1 MSVERL
7 QKFLSRAGIA
17 SRRHA
22 EELILAGRVRV
33 GGRVVTELG
42 TKVDPKRDRVDVDDK
57 RVVADLPVY
66 IVLHKP
72 RSVMCTM
79 SDPEGRPTVAHLV
92 RNVGA
97 RVVPVGRLDFQTS
110 GVLLLTND
118 GDFAAGLSHP
128 SKQVEKVYVVKVQ
141 GKLDDTLVD
150 RFRQSIVIDGRATTP
165 AEVKRLRIENA
176 KTWLEVTLREG
187 RNRQVRRLGEAAGF
201 IVMRLARTAYAG
213 ISAEGL
219 RPGEW
224 RPITLEELKDL
235 KANYGV
241 PQRVRGPDLE
251 LVDKARVR
259 RRPRAQSAKGPRE
272 RSRDRNPFD
281 DDDAPPRRSAPTPG
295 RATHA
300 PDRNPRFDRADATRG
315 RSAPKPPRSPYDR
328 SAGPRDRSAP
338 KPARAAFDKSAGP
351 RDRSAPQPARS
362 SFDRSAAPRGRS
374 APKPAGSPRGPDRN
388 SRDAGRPKGRS
399 RSGRG

>member
-1 MSVERL
+1 
-7 QKFLSRAGIA
+7 
-17 SRRHA
+17 
-22 EELILAGRVRV
+22 
-33 GGRVVTELG
+33 
-42 TKVDPKRDRVDVDDK
+42 
-57 RVVADLPVY
+57 VVADLPVY

-150 RFRQSIVIDGRATTP
+150 RFRQSIVIDGRQTTP

-213 ISAEGL
+213 ITADGL

-224 RPITLEELKDL
+224 RPLTLEELKDL
-235 KANYGV
+235 KGNYGV

-259 RRPRAQSAKGPRE
+259 RRPRAQSSSKGPRE
-272 RSRDRNPFD
+272 HARDRNPFD
-281 DDDAPPRRSAPTPG
+281 
-295 RATHA
+295 
-300 PDRNPRFDRADATRG
+300 ADEPTRG
-315 RSAPKPPRSPYDR
+315 RSAPRPGRSTFE
-328 SAGPRDRSAP
+328 RDE
-338 KPARAAFDKSAGP
+338 
-351 RDRSAPQPARS
+351 
-362 SFDRSAAPRGRS
+362 APRGRS
-374 APKPAGSPRGPDRN
+374 APKPAGRSFDRDDGPRGRSAPKPAGRSFDRDEAPRGRFAPKPAGRSFDRDDGPRGRSAPKPAGRSFDRDEAPRGRSAPKPAGRSFDRDDGPRGRAAPTPARSPYDRSGGPRDRSAPKPDRN
-388 SRDAGRPKGRS
+388 SRDAGRPNGRPRS
-399 RSGRG
+399 RRG